1 LDAKVQKSYGL
12 KNETYKQYIITC
24 FNVLLQPILQIMSKD
39 FKMVATTMFGLEE
52 VLAKEL
58 KELGAQDIKEA
69 VRSVS
74 FRGDTGFLYKAN
86 IALRTAIRILK
97 PIKVCKIYD
106 EEDLYES
113 IQKIKW
119 ENYLDVEGT
128 FSIGAVVNSKNFTT
142 NSHYIA
148 LKSKDAVADYF
159 RHKYSKRPNVDLK
172 YPDVKIHIHIQ
183 KEWLTVSLDSSGDSL
198 HKRGY
203 RSATNIAPINEV
215 LAAGLVLL
223 SGYTGEEN
231 FIDPMCGSGTILIE
245 AAMIANKIPANINRK
260 HFAFENWKDYDEE
273 LYFIIQEA
281 LLKKI
286 RSSHFKIM
294 GFDKAPSAI
303 VKAKQNIENAN
314 LDEFVG
320 VHHVNFFN
328 SKKEV
333 FGNTTILFNPPYG
346 ERLNLDTEEFYKK
359 IGDTLKHGYPQ
370 STVWFITSDL
380 QALKHVGLRTSKRIP
395 LKNGDL
401 DCRLVRYDMYEGTRK
416 LKEDFG
422 TIPDSED

>member
-1 LDAKVQKSYGL
+1 M
-12 KNETYKQYIITC
+12 N
-24 FNVLLQPILQIMSKD
+24 KD
-39 FKMVATTMFGLEE
+39 FEMVATTMFGLEE
-52 VLAKEL
+52 VLATEL
-58 KELGAQDIKEA
+58 KNLGAQDVVVGI
-69 VRSVS
+69 RSVS
-74 FRGDTGFLYKAN
+74 FKGDKGFMYKAN

-97 PIKVCKIYD
+97 PIKTFKVFD

-113 IQKIKW
+113 LQKINW
-119 ENYLDVEGT
+119 ENYLDVDGT

-142 NSHYIA
+142 NSHYIT
-148 LKSKDAVADYF
+148 LKSKDAIADYF
-159 RHKYSKRPNVDLK
+159 RDKYNRRPNVDVK
-172 YPDVKIHIHIQ
+172 HPDLKIHVHIQ
-183 KEWLTVSLDSSGDSL
+183 KELCTVSLDSSGDSL

-245 AAMIANKIPANINRK
+245 ATMIANNIPANINRN
-260 HFAFENWKDYDEE
+260 HFGFENWKDYDDD
-273 LYFIIQEA
+273 LYFLIQDV

-294 GFDKAPSAI
+294 GFDKAPSAVI
-303 VKAKQNIENAN
+303 KAQDNIKNAN
-314 LDEFVG
+314 LDEFIG

-346 ERLNLDTEEFYKK
+346 ERLNIDTAEFYKK
-359 IGDTLKHGYPQ
+359 IGDTLKHGYPDCK
-370 STVWFITSDL
+370 VWFITSDL
-380 QALKHVGLRTSKRIP
+380 EALKHVGLRTSKKIP

-401 DCRLVRYDMYEGTRK
+401 DCRLVRYDMYSGTRK
-416 LKEDFG
+416 VRSDEQEISETDLED
-422 TIPDSED
+422 